1 MVETTHST
9 HKQVSS
15 NQIES
20 VMHVSRELTI
30 EGVTFTIKVTEIK
43 VSKTRYNHSYHEDE
57 TYIGLSWR
65 VELFSNIGRRIGYDT
80 CETEDEITKAIAR
93 LEQKANEEMHPP
105 KKQESALDRLKKQGF
120 K

>member
-1 MVETTHST
+1 
-9 HKQVSS
+9 
-15 NQIES
+15 
-20 VMHVSRELTI
+20 MHVSRELTI
-30 EGVTFTIKVTEIK
+30 EGVTFTIQVAEVKSQK
-43 VSKTRYNHSYHEDE
+43 KRYNPSYHETE

-65 VELFSNIGRRIGYDT
+65 VDLINNIGLKIASEN
-80 CETEDEITKAIAR
+80 CESEAEILKSIAR